1 MTDKSTVYHP
11 VFADVT
17 REVADEAARE
27 AHKAAGWRLT
37 PIPADRDDEPTKP
50 APKAPERPIETN
62 AAD

>member
-1 MTDKSTVYHP
+1 MSTVYHP

-37 PIPADRDDEPTKP
+37 PIPTGRADEPAKP
-50 APKAPERPIETN
+50 APKAPKRPIETD

>member
-1 MTDKSTVYHP
+1 MATVYHP

-17 REVADEAARE
+17 REVADGAARE

-37 PIPADRDDEPTKP
+37 PIPTDRDDEPAKP
-50 APKAPERPIETN
+50 APKAPKRPVETD

>member
-37 PIPADRDDEPTKP
+37 PIPGDKDEAPAKA
-50 APKAPERPIETN
+50 APKATQRPTETS

>member
-1 MTDKSTVYHP
+1 MSGKSTVYHP

-37 PIPADRDDEPTKP
+37 PILAGKAD
-50 APKAPERPIETN
+50 
-62 AAD
+62 